1 MVKFLNWFYT
11 TEIHLF
17 RLLNQYFERKYVNT
31 FFRTVTHFGGAR
43 FTIATVLILML
54 FTSGTIQLLAIASAV
69 ALTLSHLP
77 VALLKK
83 LFPRKRPY
91 VSLDKIHV
99 MENPLQDHSFPSGH
113 TTAIFA
119 IIIPFIFYYP
129 IMTTV
134 LLPLGIAVGLSR
146 IYLGLHY
153 PTDVLV
159 GCLFGTT
166 VGMLSLSFIRM
177 LILS

>member
-1 MVKFLNWFYT
+1 MVKFFHWFYT
-11 TEIHLF
+11 TEVHLF
-17 RLLNQYFERKYVNT
+17 RLINQYFDRKYVNS
-31 FFRTVTHFGGAR
+31 FFLTVTHFGGAR
-43 FTIATVLILML
+43 FTIAAVLLLIL
-54 FTSGTIQLLAIASAV
+54 FTSGTIQLLAIASAA
-69 ALTLSHLP
+69 ALTMSHLP

-91 VSLDKIHV
+91 VRLEEINV

-119 IIIPFIFYYP
+119 IIIPFILFYP
-129 IMTTV
+129 ILTAI

-153 PTDVLV
+153 PTDVLA
-159 GCLFGTT
+159 GCLFGTAIGT
-166 VGMLSLSFIRM
+166 LTLSFIRM
-177 LILS
+177 LVLF

>member
-1 MVKFLNWFYT
+1 MVKFINWFYT
-11 TEIHLF
+11 TEVHLF
-17 RLLNQYFERKYVNT
+17 RLINQYFDRKHVNT

-43 FTIATVLILML
+43 FTIAAVLLLIL
-54 FTSGTIQLLAIASAV
+54 FTSGTVQLLAIASAI
-69 ALTLSHLP
+69 ALTISHLP

-91 VSLDKIHV
+91 VSLEEIHV

-119 IIIPFIFYYP
+119 IIIPFILFYP
-129 IMTTV
+129 VLTTI

-166 VGMLSLSFIRM
+166 SGILSFLFIRM
-177 LILS
+177 FVLS